1 MLTLR
6 RAAMVLCLALLGLT
20 GCSSTEKVEP
30 AKLHS
35 IKPEIELKRLWN
47 VNVGGYD
54 GKLLTFS
61 PVIVEDRIFALGHKG
76 NVVALN
82 LANGKK
88 IWEQKLKAE
97 ASSGLGADRQHLYLA
112 LFDGRVIALDQADGQ
127 VVWEGR
133 VSSEALAP
141 PQSNGRLVA
150 VQTIDGKLFGL
161 EADTGAQRWVYSSAS
176 PTLSLR
182 GSATPLIIREVTYAG
197 FANGDVVAIENRTGG
212 TVWQRKVGVPTGRT
226 ELERLVDIDGGL
238 LLDDGVLYT
247 VGYQSKVAALD
258 AVNGRELWSKPASS
272 LRTPASGYSNLYYVA
287 DDGDVVA
294 LSKASQADV
303 WRQEGLKHRALGEPA
318 AFLDLIAVGDFEGYV
333 HFLSQLD
340 GRFVARIRPDSKGVR
355 SQPLYANGV
364 IFILGND
371 GKLSAWR
378 VLESNKE

>member
-1 MLTLR
+1 MLTMR
-6 RAAMVLCLALLGLT
+6 RAAMVLCIAVLGLA

-35 IKPEIELKRLWN
+35 IKPEIELKRVWSTS
-47 VNVGGYD
+47 VGGYD

-61 PVIVEDRIFALGHKG
+61 PVIVGDRLFALGHKG

-82 LANGKK
+82 LADGKK
-88 IWEQKLKAE
+88 VWQKKLKVD
-97 ASSGLGADRQHLYLA
+97 ASGGLGADQRNVYLA
-112 LFDGRVIALDQADGQ
+112 LFDGRVMALDQTDGQ

-161 EADTGAQRWVYSSAS
+161 DATSGEQRWVYSSTS
-176 PTLSLR
+176 PALSLR
-182 GSATPLIIREVTYAG
+182 GSATPLVLPEVTYAG
-197 FANGDVVAIENRTGG
+197 FANGDVVAVENRSGG
-212 TVWQRKVGVPTGRT
+212 VLWQRKVGVPTGRT

-238 LLDDGVLYT
+238 LLDDGLLYT

-258 AVNGRELWSKPASS
+258 GVNGREVWSKPSSS
-272 LRTPASGYSNLYYVA
+272 LRIPTSGYSNLYYVT
-287 DDGDVVA
+287 DEDDVVA
-294 LSKASQADV
+294 LSKSSQAVV
-303 WRQEGLKHRALGEPA
+303 WRQEGLKHRSLGGPA
-318 AFLDLIAVGDFEGYV
+318 AFMDLVAVGDFEGYV
-333 HFLSQLD
+333 HFLSQVD
-340 GRFVARIRPDSKGVR
+340 GRFVARIRPDSEGVR

-364 IFILGND
+364 IYILGND

-378 VLESNKE
+378 VLEPN